1 MKTKTV
7 VILILLGLVAILL
20 LQNSGLTQLRLF
32 FWNVYAPLFV
42 LLLVFFFVGGV
53 VGYLAAH
60 RDRKKDQKKDD
71 EKLGPPVLPPPSPA
85 KPHA

>member
-7 VILILLGLVAILL
+7 IILFLVALVAILL

-42 LLLVFFFVGGV
+42 LILVIFFLGAI
-53 VGYLAAH
+53 VGYLAVH
-60 RDRKKDQKKDD
+60 RDRKKDLKKGC
-71 EKLGPPVLPPPSPA
+71 LLYTSALPTNREV
-85 KPHA
+85 